1 MNAPTNLLKA
11 YLSGLQIITEILDF
25 VSLALK
31 DTKGLNEEDYTILN
45 VKVVRSNNFVVAAS
59 ISERGILLVIIVRYI
74 EWNAVNDLNFSIK
87 KQ

>member
-1 MNAPTNLLKA
+1 LNTPTNLLKA

-59 ISERGILLVIIVRYI
+59 IGKRGILLVTIFRYL
-74 EWNAVNDLNFSIK
+74 EWNGM
-87 KQ
+87 Q

>member
-1 MNAPTNLLKA
+1 MNTPTNLLKA

>member
-1 MNAPTNLLKA
+1 LNAPTNLLKA

-59 ISERGILLVIIVRYI
+59 IGKRGILLVTIFRYL
-74 EWNAVNDLNFSIK
+74 EWNGMECSK
-87 KQ
+87 

>member
-1 MNAPTNLLKA
+1 MNTPTNLLKA

-59 ISERGILLVIIVRYI
+59 IGKRGILLVTIFRYL
-74 EWNAVNDLNFSIK
+74 EWNGM
-87 KQ
+87 Q

>member
-1 MNAPTNLLKA
+1 MNTPTNLLKA

-59 ISERGILLVIIVRYI
+59 IGKRGILLVTIFRYL
-74 EWNAVNDLNFSIK
+74 EWNGMECSK
-87 KQ
+87 

>member
-1 MNAPTNLLKA
+1 MNTPTNLLKA

-45 VKVVRSNNFVVAAS
+45 VNVVRSNNFVVAAF
-59 ISERGILLVIIVRYI
+59 IGKRGILLVTIFRYL
-74 EWNAVNDLNFSIK
+74 EWNGM
-87 KQ
+87 Q

>member
-1 MNAPTNLLKA
+1 MNTPTNLLKA

-87 KQ
+87 K

>member
-1 MNAPTNLLKA
+1 LNTPTNLLKA

-59 ISERGILLVIIVRYI
+59 IGKRGILLVTIFRYL
-74 EWNAVNDLNFSIK
+74 EWNGMECSK
-87 KQ
+87 

>member
-1 MNAPTNLLKA
+1 MKA

-59 ISERGILLVIIVRYI
+59 IGKRGILLVTIFRYL
-74 EWNAVNDLNFSIK
+74 EWNGMECSK
-87 KQ
+87 

>member
-1 MNAPTNLLKA
+1 LKA

>member
-1 MNAPTNLLKA
+1 MNTPTNLLKA

-59 ISERGILLVIIVRYI
+59 IGKRGILLVTIFRYL
-74 EWNAVNDLNFSIK
+74 EWNGMEWNGM
-87 KQ
+87 Q

>member
-1 MNAPTNLLKA
+1 MKA